1 MLMTELGLMDAF
13 MPVVGTK
20 AASMMDRASMM
31 LVEKRAPEMT
41 VLRLLQNLPPR
52 HLTDVRRG
60 WKVCP
65 NISSREVEGGSEL
78 VEYPGDR
85 RFLISKKGREER
97 RSRRTTANCYYRTT
111 RATAPGTVQV
121 CGYRSV
127 QTVRRR
133 AVVETQETGAEK
145 APPHPHEP
153 HETKHTATTDG
164 TIVRVHLAAAQG
176 LNQRDPRVGSHR
188 CPIIPSSSSSA
199 ARVPFQ

>member
-52 HLTDVRRG
+52 HLTDVRRR

-65 NISSREVEGGSEL
+65 QLSSREVEGGSEL

-85 RFLISKKGREER
+85 RFLISKKGCEER
-97 RSRRTTANCYYRTT
+97 NRGNVISHTMVEGAHGGRLPNCYCT
-111 RATAPGTVQV
+111 RYPYVGTEASRQ
-121 CGYRSV
+121 
-127 QTVRRR
+127 
-133 AVVETQETGAEK
+133 
-145 APPHPHEP
+145 
-153 HETKHTATTDG
+153 
-164 TIVRVHLAAAQG
+164 
-176 LNQRDPRVGSHR
+176 
-188 CPIIPSSSSSA
+188 
-199 ARVPFQ
+199 

>member
-1 MLMTELGLMDAF
+1 MDAF

-52 HLTDVRRG
+52 HLTDVMEG
-60 WKVCP
+60 VP

-111 RATAPGTVQV
+111 RAMGAP
-121 CGYRSV
+121 RL
-127 QTVRRR
+127 
-133 AVVETQETGAEK
+133 
-145 APPHPHEP
+145 APPRLYR
-153 HETKHTATTDG
+153 AS
-164 TIVRVHLAAAQG
+164 RQL
-176 LNQRDPRVGSHR
+176 
-188 CPIIPSSSSSA
+188 
-199 ARVPFQ
+199 